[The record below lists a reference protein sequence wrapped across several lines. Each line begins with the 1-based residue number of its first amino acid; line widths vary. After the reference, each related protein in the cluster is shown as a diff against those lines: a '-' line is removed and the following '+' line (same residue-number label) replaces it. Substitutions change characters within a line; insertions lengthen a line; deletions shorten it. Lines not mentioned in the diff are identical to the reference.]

1 LSDYLTSYNAGLIYQ
16 TKADMSNYYNKTAID
31 NNYYTKNQTDTL
43 FTQSISAING
53 SLLSDYLTSYNAG
66 LIYQTK
72 ADMSNY
78 YNKTAIDNNYYRKTA
93 VNANFQSILS
103 MNEYYTKNNC
113 DARFQ
118 TITTMGEYYEKSDS
132 DAKFQTITGMSN
144 YYIKSQIDD
153 KFQPYV
159 TQAGLMLL
167 LSAYP
172 TFGYSN
178 ANYQLKSDMIN
189 YFTALQITSNYYDK
203 GTVDNYINAKIDET
217 YVLEMMY
224 NELGHQYFIAVDPE
238 TSTTDAQFIINNDQ
252 KHHS

>member
-1 LSDYLTSYNAGLIYQ
+1 L
-16 TKADMSNYYNKTAID
+16 
-31 NNYYTKNQTDTL
+31 
-43 FTQSISAING
+43 
-53 SLLSDYLTSYNAG
+53 
-66 LIYQTK
+66 
-72 ADMSNY
+72 
-78 YNKTAIDNNYYRKTA
+78 
-93 VNANFQSILS
+93 
-103 MNEYYTKNNC
+103 
-113 DARFQ
+113 
-118 TITTMGEYYEKSDS
+118 KSDS

-153 KFQPYV
+153 KFQPYA

-189 YFTALQITSNYYDK
+189 YFTALQITDSYYDK
-203 GTVDNYINAKIDET
+203 WTVDNYIDAKIDAT

-224 NELGHQYFIAVDPE
+224 NEMGHQYFIAVDST

-252 KHHS
+252 KTPLIKFSTTGTAIYTGNGYNAAFINASNNNAIATVDPTNINHCPDRYV